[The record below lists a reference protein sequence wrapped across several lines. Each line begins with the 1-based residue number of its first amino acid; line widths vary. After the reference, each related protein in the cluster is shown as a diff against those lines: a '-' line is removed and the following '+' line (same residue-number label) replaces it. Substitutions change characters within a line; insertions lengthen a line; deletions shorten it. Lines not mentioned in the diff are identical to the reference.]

1 MSESD
6 TITRNA
12 KSNLAFT
19 LMDLPAEKRMHMAQF
34 YAFCRIVD
42 DIVDEPGMSPEERHN
57 ALNRWED
64 IISRRIPAEPGIED
78 EVQKLVVSLDLD
90 IRPMMELISGCR
102 SDISPSQPA
111 TRADLLA
118 YAYRVAACVGITSAT
133 VMGASP
139 AARDYAVALGYAL
152 QMVNILRDVAEDC
165 RKYNRVYLPADDMAL
180 FGVTHEDIRE
190 QRYTYRMRQ
199 LLAYEAALAE
209 KFFGEA
215 EEYYQKLS
223 VDDRNALIP
232 AQAMSLI
239 YHTILEK
246 MQTDEYR
253 VFERR
258 YSVNNFRKL
267 WFLLRARLGTV
278 NMPNFPSIADWGFL
292 RNQSQ
297 DSSKNPDD
305 KENTRK

>member
-19 LMDLPAEKRMHMAQF
+19 LMDLPVEKRVHMAQF

-42 DIVDEPGMSPEERHN
+42 DIVDEPGMSADERHA
-57 ALNRWED
+57 ALDRWEEV
-64 IISRRIPAEPGIED
+64 ISMRVEPTPGIEE
-78 EVQKLVVSLDLD
+78 EVQKLVQEVQLD
-90 IRPMMELISGCR
+90 IAPMLELIAGCR
-102 SDISPSQPA
+102 SDIAPQQPK
-111 TRADLLA
+111 TRNDLLA
-118 YAYRVAACVGITSAT
+118 YAYKVAACVGITSAH

-139 AARDYAVALGYAL
+139 AAKDYAIALGYAL
-152 QMVNILRDVAEDC
+152 QLVNILRDVAEDC
-165 RKYNRVYLPADDMAL
+165 RKYERFYLPADDMEL
-180 FGVTHEDIRE
+180 FGVTCDDIRN
-190 QRYTYRMRQ
+190 QRYGFRLRQ

-223 VDDRNALIP
+223 VEDRNALIP

-246 MQTDEYR
+246 MQDDEYR
-253 VFERR
+253 IYDRR

-267 WFLLRARLGTV
+267 WFLLRARLGSV
-278 NMPNFPSIADWGFL
+278 ALPSFPSVSEWSFIKPQMTG
-292 RNQSQ
+292 
-297 DSSKNPDD
+297 D
-305 KENTRK
+305 KEEK

>member
-19 LMDLPAEKRMHMAQF
+19 LMDLPEEKRTHMAQF

-42 DIVDEPGMSPEERHN
+42 DIVDEPGMSAEERHA
-57 ALNRWED
+57 ALDRWAS
-64 IISRRIPAEPGIED
+64 IITGKASPASGIEE
-78 EVQKLVVSLDLD
+78 EVCHLVSDLELDSA
-90 IRPMMELISGCR
+90 PMLTLIEGCR
-102 SDISPSQPA
+102 GDIAPVQPA
-111 TRADLLA
+111 TRRELLA
-118 YAYRVAACVGITSAT
+118 YAYKVASCVGITSAT

-139 AARDYAVALGYAL
+139 AAHDYAVALGYAL

-165 RKYNRVYLPADDMAL
+165 RKYNRFYLPADDMEL
-180 FGVTHEDIRE
+180 FGVSTDDIRE
-190 QRYTYRMRQ
+190 QRYSYRMRQ
-199 LLAYEAALAE
+199 LLAYEAALAA

-215 EEYYQKLS
+215 EELYEKLS

-239 YHTILEK
+239 YRNILDK
-246 MQTDEYR
+246 MQADEYR
-253 VFERR
+253 IFERR

-267 WFLLRARLGTV
+267 LFLLRARLGTMELPDLPGV
-278 NMPNFPSIADWGFL
+278 SEWGFL
-292 RNQSQ
+292 RSFREQ
-297 DSSKNPDD
+297 K
-305 KENTRK
+305 KEKED